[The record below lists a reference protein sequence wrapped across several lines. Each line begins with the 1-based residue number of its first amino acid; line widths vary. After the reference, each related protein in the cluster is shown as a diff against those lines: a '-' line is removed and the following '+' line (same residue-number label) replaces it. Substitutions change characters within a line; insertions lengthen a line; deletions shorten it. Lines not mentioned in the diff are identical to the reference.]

1 MKGKVPII
9 LLSLLLIPSLTL
21 VSVSSYL
28 TDPYAPIIH
37 QENPSLAYILIS
49 LYFLLFIPIL
59 WVMRKAKRKYEQEK
73 LTEDSLNNYLDS
85 K

>member
-9 LLSLLLIPSLTL
+9 LLSLLLIPSLTI

-28 TDPYAPIIH
+28 TDPYAPTIH

-49 LYFLLFIPIL
+49 LYFLLFIPVL
-59 WVMRKAKRKYEQEK
+59 WAMRKAKRKYEQEK
-73 LTEDSLNNYLDS
+73 LIEDNLNNYLDS